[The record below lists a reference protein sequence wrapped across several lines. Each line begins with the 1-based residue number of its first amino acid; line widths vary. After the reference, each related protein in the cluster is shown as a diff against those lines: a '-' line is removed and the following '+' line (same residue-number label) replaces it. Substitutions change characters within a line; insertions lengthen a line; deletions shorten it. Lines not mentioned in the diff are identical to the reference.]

1 MRGAAFLVA
10 ALALSNVGFCKK
22 KPRDK
27 GMDISQLD
35 LNMTDPSVLASKN
48 VDTLAC
54 RQKFDFSSGSSV
66 AIESPNYPDNYPD
79 GRAGR
84 CNWKLSVPALAELS
98 MFCESFDVKRG
109 DKLCITDINNYDRA
123 CYYGYSGE
131 PFEFPLNVSP
141 SEWENYVYMQFR
153 TNRRRNGKGFRFE
166 ISILSRLSHG
176 IYVFI

>member
-1 MRGAAFLVA
+1 MRGAAFLVVT
-10 ALALSNVGFCKK
+10 LALSNVGFCKK

-166 ISILSRLSHG
+166 ISILSRLGHG